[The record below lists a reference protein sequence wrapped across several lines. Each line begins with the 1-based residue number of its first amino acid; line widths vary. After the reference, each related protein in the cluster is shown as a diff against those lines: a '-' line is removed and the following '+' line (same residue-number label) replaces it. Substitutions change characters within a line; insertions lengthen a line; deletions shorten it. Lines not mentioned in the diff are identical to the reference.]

1 MDETFEKKNLEEFL
15 NLLELA
21 LENPS
26 SSFTPSLVEPKLLEN
41 KFSPIKEAY
50 LEEVCSKP
58 MFFPTLL
65 TDEQVDN
72 ERKRVEHIFDWKQLL
87 LRSTEST
94 FMVENLVI
102 KGDKLSKEAFLP
114 THVKN
119 KKKCIETSPLR
130 EPD

>member
-1 MDETFEKKNLEEFL
+1 M
-15 NLLELA
+15 
-21 LENPS
+21 
-26 SSFTPSLVEPKLLEN
+26 SL
-41 KFSPIKEAY
+41 
-50 LEEVCSKP
+50 
-58 MFFPTLL
+58 PTLL

-72 ERKRVEHIFDWKQLL
+72 EVRSMGHIFDWKELL
-87 LRSTEST
+87 SMTIKST
-94 FMVENLVI
+94 FMIENLVI

>member
-1 MDETFEKKNLEEFL
+1 M
-15 NLLELA
+15 
-21 LENPS
+21 
-26 SSFTPSLVEPKLLEN
+26 SL
-41 KFSPIKEAY
+41 
-50 LEEVCSKP
+50 
-58 MFFPTLL
+58 PTLL

-72 ERKRVEHIFDWKQLL
+72 EILSIEHIFYWKVLL
-87 LRSTEST
+87 SMTIEFT

-119 KKKCIETSPLR
+119 KKKCIETSPFR